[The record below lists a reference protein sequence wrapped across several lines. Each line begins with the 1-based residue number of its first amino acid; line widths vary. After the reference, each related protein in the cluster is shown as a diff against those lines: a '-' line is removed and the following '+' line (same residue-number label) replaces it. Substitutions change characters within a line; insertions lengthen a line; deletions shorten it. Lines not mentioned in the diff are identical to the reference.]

1 MTNKKPV
8 MSRLFLL
15 AGVLLLLVLPVMA
28 VWILGEALITWRY
41 ETHAASDS
49 FAPSGQ
55 APTSGE
61 HNHTAA
67 DGSAA
72 KTLLRARAMLHVFLL
87 FMVMVI
93 GLILKES
100 NLWNGFATAPVRY
113 KLVGLL
119 LYAVALPLSGLI
131 YFGLK
136 YVDEYRELLTQ
147 EAFIAC
153 HSGIAD
159 LENGFEKEKARI
171 LAQFRSYKKIP
182 EMLTDPGSL
191 FKRFKALEK
200 EKRQKWIEVR
210 DINSEVLLT
219 TQEWEVTEKL
229 TTICRA
235 IARLG
240 ISRFLT
246 HRLDSSRPQKL
257 QAFEV
262 LIQEFFESPLGG
274 WARVFESPDELHR
287 VSFGGLDIFY
297 FWDIFEDPGVKPAFM
312 VADNDVRATV
322 QRYLSESLKHRISYG
337 HEAIRT
343 LAWSIPLKRFLPEN
357 PTDSETLKEFV
368 AQIIKVNAPQNTTMH
383 WQNSEWLLAGAP
395 GKMLSGSILLNLYP
409 VEAIDRQIARARSD
423 LFWGVLLA
431 LLIAVLIGMLFS
443 QTVIR
448 PLANLMVGVQA
459 LRRRDTSH
467 RLEILQNDE
476 LGRLSAT
483 FNTTSETLEDVIS
496 AKAIQAMLIPEQ
508 VPEIKGFAA
517 DLVNLPASDLGGDY
531 CDIVQ
536 VGEKW
541 LLVIGDV
548 TGHGVSSALVTA
560 MTKAIVS
567 EYAMNKDMALND
579 MFVCLNEMLFSQFRR
594 KKCLTLFAA
603 MLDPQT
609 GVLECINAAHPL
621 PLLFHKGALQ
631 DFPKIGCPPLGF
643 SAVRK
648 EFPQAKISLPVGAC
662 LIMFTD
668 ILIEKHDKTGKPLT
682 SKGLAAICEKFL
694 HLPPAEMRSNILR
707 TLIDAVG
714 NEFDDDL
721 TMVILKNDQPQPNS

>member
-1 MTNKKPV
+1 MTIKKPG
-8 MSRLFLL
+8 MNRLFLV
-15 AGVLLLLVLPVMA
+15 AGLLLLLILPVTA
-28 VWILGEALITWRY
+28 VWVLGEAVITWRY
-41 ETHAASDS
+41 EAQAAS
-49 FAPSGQ
+49 AG
-55 APTSGE
+55 
-61 HNHTAA
+61 HNPGDA
-67 DGSAA
+67 DVPAA
-72 KTLLRARAMLHVFLL
+72 KTLLRARAMLHVLLL
-87 FMVMVI
+87 FMVLVI
-93 GLILKES
+93 GLLLKES
-100 NLWNGFATAPVRY
+100 NLGNRFSTAPVRY

-119 LYAVALPLSGLI
+119 LYAVALPLAGLI

-171 LAQFRSYKKIP
+171 LNQFRSYKKIP
-182 EMLTDPGSL
+182 EMLTDPASL
-191 FKRFKALEK
+191 FSRFKALEL

-229 TTICRA
+229 STICRA

-246 HRLDSSRPQKL
+246 HRLDSSKPQKL

-287 VSFGGLDIFY
+287 VSFGGFDIFY

-322 QRYLSESLKHRISYG
+322 HRYLSESLKHRTSFG
-337 HEAIRT
+337 HEAMRT
-343 LAWSIPLKRFLPEN
+343 LAWSIPMKKFLPEK
-357 PTDSETLKEFV
+357 PVDSEVLKKFV
-368 AQIIKVNAPQNTTMH
+368 DRLLKANAPQSTTMR
-383 WQNSEWLLAGAP
+383 WNNADWLLAGAP
-395 GKMLSGSILLNLYP
+395 GKVLSGSILLNFYP
-409 VEAIDRQIARARSD
+409 VEAIDRQIARVRSD

-431 LLIAVLIGMLFS
+431 LIIAVLIGMLFS

-448 PLANLMVGVQA
+448 PVANLMVGVQA

-467 RLEILQNDE
+467 RLQILQNDE

-483 FNTTSETLEDVIS
+483 FNATSETLEDVIS

-567 EYAMNKDMALND
+567 EYAMNKDMTLNE

-621 PLLFHKGALQ
+621 PLLFQNSELQ
-631 DFPKIGCPPLGF
+631 VFPKLGCPPLGF

-648 EFPQAKISLPVGAC
+648 EFPQAKISLPAGGC
-662 LIMFTD
+662 LILFTD
-668 ILIEKHDKTGKPLT
+668 ILIEKHDKTGQPLT

-694 HLPPAEMRSNILR
+694 HLPPAEMRSNILK
-707 TLIDAVG
+707 TYVETVG
-714 NEFDDDL
+714 NDFDDDL
-721 TMVILKNDQPQPNS
+721 TMVILKNDQPKPIS